1 MSDSVKSFLKEWGLL
16 ILLTFFVSS
25 CRSFLAEPR
34 YIPSGSMLP
43 ELQINDRLIIEKLSL
58 RNSLPKRG
66 DIVVFKSPYSF
77 DEKDFEFKLI
87 DIVKEPPLVNY
98 LNLALEQYSD
108 DKKRILNTRGQAF
121 KTLNLDIYGLSRQE
135 IIQLLLSDGK
145 LIKRPFLIY
154 EEEKVIL
161 GFNEIEYAKQ
171 FI

>member
-1 MSDSVKSFLKEWGLL
+1 MKKIIFYSYLKCS
-16 ILLTFFVSS
+16 T
-25 CRSFLAEPR
+25 CREAAKWLES
-34 YIPSGSMLP
+34 
-43 ELQINDRLIIEKLSL
+43 
-58 RNSLPKRG
+58 
-66 DIVVFKSPYSF
+66 
-77 DEKDFEFKLI
+77 KDCEFQLI

-108 DKKRILNTRGQAF
+108 DKKRIFNTRGQAF
-121 KTLNLDIYGLSRQE
+121 KTLNLDIYGLSREE

-171 FI
+171 FL

>member
-1 MSDSVKSFLKEWGLL
+1 MKKIIFYSYLKCS
-16 ILLTFFVSS
+16 T
-25 CRSFLAEPR
+25 CRKAAKWLESKNFAF
-34 YIPSGSMLP
+34 
-43 ELQINDRLIIEKLSL
+43 Q
-58 RNSLPKRG
+58 
-66 DIVVFKSPYSF
+66 
-77 DEKDFEFKLI
+77 LI

-108 DKKRILNTRGQAF
+108 YKKKIFNTRGKAF
-121 KTLNLDIYGLSRQE
+121 KNLNLDIYCLSREE

-154 EEEKVIL
+154 EGKKVIL

>member
-1 MSDSVKSFLKEWGLL
+1 MKKIIFYSYLKCS
-16 ILLTFFVSS
+16 T
-25 CRSFLAEPR
+25 CRKAAKWLES
-34 YIPSGSMLP
+34 
-43 ELQINDRLIIEKLSL
+43 
-58 RNSLPKRG
+58 
-66 DIVVFKSPYSF
+66 
-77 DEKDFEFKLI
+77 KDFEFQLI

-108 DKKRILNTRGQAF
+108 DKKRIFNTRGKAF
-121 KTLNLDIYGLSRQE
+121 KSIDVDIYGLSRQE

-145 LIKRPFLIY
+145 LIKRPFLVY